1 MSVLC
6 GCMYSAKFR
15 HISVVTSFLKFENQA
30 EAAPGDAA
38 EEGGPNPNDPNPE
51 AMLEA
56 EEAAGG

>member
-1 MSVLC
+1 
-6 GCMYSAKFR
+6 MYSAKFR